1 MNLRMCRHGKIGKIK
16 SINAEGVVLQK
27 LYDMG
32 FLPGVSLEVLRV
44 APLND
49 PLQIKIHNYLIG
61 LRADEAECIE
71 LEATEDMRKDI
82 RN

>member
-1 MNLRMCRHGKIGKIK
+1 MNLRMCDHGKVGKIK
-16 SINAEGVVLQK
+16 SIKAEGLVLQK

-49 PLQIKIHNYLIG
+49 PLQVRIHNYLIG
-61 LRADEAECIE
+61 LRGDEAECIE
-71 LEATEDMRKDI
+71 LEPTQDSI
-82 RN
+82 RTV